1 MPLHKFSRL
10 GLFLGILLLAGCVAE
25 GGPDYRPPVR
35 PGPSQ
40 PQMCPMIYAPVCG
53 ERRNSRKTFGNACQ
67 ARADGYRIISNGQC
81 GSRPGS
87 GWGGEGAGPSRPPH
101 QGNRPGRP
109 GPGAVACTRE
119 YRPVCARRG
128 GVQRTFPNR
137 CEAERAGYRITG
149 GGQCR

>member
-1 MPLHKFSRL
+1 MLLNRISRL
-10 GLFLGILLLAGCVAE
+10 SLLAGALFLAGCVPE

-53 ERRNSRKTFGNACQ
+53 ERGSSRKTFGNACQ
-67 ARADGYRIISNGQC
+67 ARADGYRIVGNGQC
-81 GSRPGS
+81 TSRPGPVRAGEES
-87 GWGGEGAGPSRPPH
+87 G
-101 QGNRPGRP
+101 QD
-109 GPGAVACTRE
+109 
-119 YRPVCARRG
+119 ARRIKAIDRVVRG
-128 GVQRTFPNR
+128 RVLVPARGNICQFAPAGNDRQTFPNR